1 MSRNASRYGG
11 RYREP
16 RSRPAVARW
25 EWHYAGR
32 VAVVVE
38 VTRRGAVLVTVP
50 HPERVSSVGREMGAF
65 WANELMPRLSN
76 DEVYAVLWGNA

>member
-25 EWHYAGR
+25 EWWHWGR
-32 VAVVVE
+32 RVVVVE
-38 VTRRGAVLVTVP
+38 VTGRGVVRVTCP
-50 HPERVSSVGREMGAF
+50 KPERVGGGER
-65 WANELMPRLSN
+65 RLCCEWLEEHLPKLSA
-76 DEVYAVLWGNA
+76 DERHQLLWG